1 MFSEIVGNV
10 FPYHFPLIETI
21 SMHMGFNNFSCVIFC
36 RPQDIP
42 LVLVILSSK
51 VTVEFESSME
61 ITCLTIEAI

>member
-36 RPQDIP
+36 RPQDI
-42 LVLVILSSK
+42 L
-51 VTVEFESSME
+51 EFESSME
-61 ITCLTIEAI
+61 ITCITIEAI